1 MSNCQGIRIMDI
13 KEQLFKEQ
21 SKVRVMKIRDYIGND
36 SRKFSE
42 LMDLFFSNDDWRL
55 NQKAAWVLGHCMDQ
69 HPNMIVPYIP
79 KLIQNLSNKVP
90 DAVKRN
96 TVRCLQDV
104 DIPEDYLGEVAEI
117 CFNYL
122 NSSEEPVAVKVFSM
136 TVLANICLKF
146 PELKNELIPTIEQ
159 QLPYSS
165 AGFKSRAKKVFKQ
178 LGHI

>member
-1 MSNCQGIRIMDI
+1 MDI
-13 KEQLFKEQ
+13 KQELTKEQ
-21 SKVRVMKIRDYIGND
+21 SKALVVKIRDYIGND
-36 SRKFSE
+36 SKKFSE
-42 LMDLFFSNDDWRL
+42 LMGLFFTNDDWRL
-55 NQKAAWVLGHCMDQ
+55 NQRAAWVLGHCMDQ
-69 HPNMIVPYIP
+69 YPTLITPYIP
-79 KLIQNLSNKVP
+79 KLLQNLKNKVP

-104 DIPEDYLGEVAEI
+104 DIPEEYLGETAEI

-136 TVLANICLKF
+136 TVLGNICEKF
-146 PELKNELIPTIEQ
+146 PELKNELIPTIEH

-165 AGFKSRAKKVFKQ
+165 AGFKSRAKKVFKK